1 MDHGELQCLSKAY
14 LKHNRCFHG
23 RILTSPKNSAL
34 LFADE
39 DDEREEPEG
48 EDLAGVGDDDDDE
61 EEGAKAS

>member
-1 MDHGELQCLSKAY
+1 MDHGELQFLLKVY
-14 LKHNRCFHG
+14 LNHNRCFYG
-23 RILTSPKNSAL
+23 GILTSPKNSAL

-39 DDEREEPEG
+39 DEEREEPEG